1 MLRFLTCQYLYLNSE
16 EVSDET
22 NYEKVIYVEVE
33 CDTEEDLPDQTKQTT
48 DETKKITLAMG
59 SKAHVISTNKD
70 YKLKSDGTW
79 VEQTGTDILSLVNAI
94 SQVEDDLQDTAA
106 DASFARSAID
116 YFIRPKIGEII
127 DTVGM
132 KNLVKF
138 TFTSPYTNQNVTYTN
153 NGDGTVSLS
162 GTSTGFSY
170 VNVSTINLKAGETLH
185 LNGCPEGGSYTSTYC
200 LYIAKN
206 VSGAATLAHEEGEGV
221 TFTVPEDAEYNIRIL
236 ARNGTATTG
245 LVYRPMLC
253 TFENWE
259 YTQKFVPY
267 IPTNQELYN
276 LIKTYHQ

>member
-1 MLRFLTCQYLYLNSE
+1 MMFVTKMMKIEQVQSLVSE
-16 EVSDET
+16 NVQTPYIQFENT
-22 NYEKVIYVEVE
+22 YYVELE
-33 CDTEEDLPDQTKQTT
+33 CDTEEDLPS
-48 DETKKITLAMG
+48 ITVNLDIDTMKGTINLIMG

-206 VSGAATLAHEEGEGV
+206 VSGAATLAHEEGENLVAHALALVGEAV
-221 TFTVPEDAEYNIRIL
+221 VEVELWAFQADA
-236 ARNGTATTG
+236 
-245 LVYRPMLC
+245 
-253 TFENWE
+253 
-259 YTQKFVPY
+259 
-267 IPTNQELYN
+267 
-276 LIKTYHQ
+276 